1 MIFGVPFVRWMAL
14 LCAVLVLASTA
25 RTAHAMAETFL
36 HENAVPHSAAAV
48 TGPAHGHEGE
58 ERTGHQHGDEEH
70 AGQDHGDDG
79 EHGDGRTHH
88 HGNAGHHHHAD
99 HSVDLVDLVG
109 KRSNVSPRA
118 FERLGVREMQIAVSG
133 PLWGI
138 ERPPRG

>member
-1 MIFGVPFVRWMAL
+1 MLGVLFPRWMAL

-58 ERTGHQHGDEEH
+58 ERTGHHHDEEEH
-70 AGQDHGDDG
+70 ANQDHGGDAERGDDG
-79 EHGDGRTHH
+79 GHP
-88 HGNAGHHHHAD
+88 HGNVGHHHHAD

-109 KRSNVSPRA
+109 NRSNVSPRS
-118 FERLGVREMQIAVSG
+118 FERLGVQEMRIVVSG